1 MSDELGGIGG
11 IDQAAGQLASEMAG
25 PPESMMV
32 DEGRSDDDL
41 MKEEDHVR
49 LWFNRVHDAKR
60 VKAKWEDNYEVQRSH
75 DYVRGFQRGSDE
87 ELDAQGEPRYTINKI
102 LANLKVK
109 LPRLFYYH
117 PYIRVRPTRG
127 REDTPGQ
134 LVSKRAQLLQDTINT
149 VIRAPQTRF
158 KPEALAALKEAHW
171 AFGIVEVGYDA
182 DWTENPFKRKPI
194 LIDGEDE
201 REELEKIG
209 KIQPELDD
217 DDDPITSAL
226 QEAFSDMEEIP
237 QQESFFVKHIPAS
250 QFYVATNDRIATESM
265 DWIGYWEWMQVEDVK
280 RAYDNTEDIRATG
293 MMTMDEA
300 GHDKDLM
307 PTYESGEE
315 IPANMVRVWK
325 IWDQRERIRYVLAEG
340 HKYFLREGSYDYCP
354 IFDLRFEVM
363 PGEWYPIPPIFQQ
376 LMEQDEFNDSREYL
390 RMVRK
395 GTRPRFIYDKQSFTA
410 AELEKLENDE
420 FGVFIGTDNGNMT
433 AIAPINQPTFSDTA
447 LRVLGLAEAG
457 FTEQAG
463 SSPVNRLTRG
473 GGGTPTATE
482 VGAMEESSDVRDS
495 YEQQQVAD
503 WLASVSSGILQ
514 CAVDKM
520 TLAQWVIL
528 NSDPSSPQFQ
538 MDGMQIA
545 QVLQTIY
552 TPIPNLEQ
560 LAQAANTL
568 QQMIRPQAPTAAQG
582 REMQVVTPD
591 DLEQSYGVGDWD
603 VTVDIES
610 LSPVSE
616 SQHAS
621 RIMQALQLI
630 SSPGPGELLAI
641 SPELLKTMLNLMG
654 IRSAEDQAAISN
666 ALMMQQQMRQMM
678 MMMQLMGGGGSMP
691 GQKGVA
697 PMAGGP
703 QSSGPSAQQAEP
715 GPSGPPPS
723 GG

>member
-1 MSDELGGIGG
+1 LVE
-11 IDQAAGQLASEMAG
+11 ASH
-25 PPESMMV
+25 
-32 DEGRSDDDL
+32 RT
-41 MKEEDHVR
+41 R
-49 LWFNRVHDAKR
+49 LLTPRCPTKISSRKR
-60 VKAKWEDNYEVQRSH
+60 TSKWEDNYEVQKSH
-75 DYVRGFQRGSDE
+75 DYVRGFQRPSDE
-87 ELDAQGEPRYTINKI
+87 EQDAQGEPRYTINKI

-109 LPRLFYYH
+109 IPRLFYYH

-134 LVSKRAQLLQDTINT
+134 VVSKRAGLLQDTINT
-149 VIRAPQTRF
+149 VVRAPQTRF
-158 KPEALAALKEAHW
+158 KPECLAALKEAHW

-209 KIQPELDD
+209 KIQPETEEETA
-217 DDDPITSAL
+217 DPMESAL
-226 QEAFSDMEEIP
+226 REVLGDLDEVP
-237 QQESFFVKHIPAS
+237 QSESFYVKQISAS
-250 QFYVATNDRIATESM
+250 QFYVSTNDRISTETL
-265 DWIGYWEWMQVEDVK
+265 DWVGYWEWMQVEDVK
-280 RAYDNTEDIRATG
+280 RAYDHTEDIHATG
-293 MMTMDEA
+293 MMSMDESA
-300 GHDKDLM
+300 HDKDLM
-307 PTYESGEE
+307 PTYDAGEE

-340 HKYFLREGSYDYCP
+340 HKYFLRKAPYEYMP
-354 IFDLRFEVM
+354 LQDLRFEVM
-363 PGEWYPIPPIFQQ
+363 PGEWYPIPPVFQQ

-420 FGVFIGTDNGNMT
+420 FGTFIGSDNGNMT
-433 AIAPINQPTFSDTA
+433 AIAPIQQPSFSETA

-463 SSPVNRLTRG
+463 SSPTQRLTRG

-482 VGAMEESSDVRDS
+482 VGALEQSGDVRDS

-503 WLASVSSGILQ
+503 WLAGVCSGILQ

-520 TLAQWVIL
+520 TLAQWVLI
-528 NSDPSSPQFQ
+528 NSDPHSPMFQ

-545 QVLQTIY
+545 QVLSTIY
-552 TPIPNLEQ
+552 KPIPDVEA

-568 QQMIRPQAPTAAQG
+568 QQMIRPQASAQG
-582 REMQVVTPD
+582 QEMKIVTPD
-591 DLEQSYGVGDWD
+591 DLEESYGVGDWD

-616 SQHAS
+616 SQHGS

-678 MMMQLMGGGGSMP
+678 MMMNMMGGGGSMP

-703 QSSGPSAQQAEP
+703 QTSGPSAQQAEP
-715 GPSGPPPS
+715 GPPPS
-723 GG
+723 GE

>member
-1 MSDELGGIGG
+1 MGDMGGLQGAIGGQVQDMIGGGPPPMVDPGMSDEEKLK
-11 IDQAAGQLASEMAG
+11 Q
-25 PPESMMV
+25 
-32 DEGRSDDDL
+32 
-41 MKEEDHVR
+41 EDHVR
-49 LWFNRVHDAKR
+49 LWFSRVYDAKR
-60 VKAKWEDNYEVQRSH
+60 IKSKWEENYEVEKSH
-75 DYVRGFQRGSDE
+75 DYVRGFQRPSDE
-87 ELDAQGEPRYTINKI
+87 ELDAQGEPRYTVNKI

-109 LPRLFYYH
+109 IPRLFYYH

-127 REDTPGQ
+127 REDTPEQ
-134 LVSKRAQLLQDTINT
+134 TVSKRAGLLQDTVNT

-158 KPEALAALKEAHW
+158 KPENLAALKEAHW
-171 AFGIVEVGYDA
+171 AFGVVEVGYDA
-182 DWTENPFKRKPI
+182 DWAENPFKTKPI

-201 REELEKIG
+201 RDELEKIG
-209 KIQPELDD
+209 KIGPEELNEDA
-217 DDDPITSAL
+217 DPIEAAMK
-226 QEAFSDMEEIP
+226 EAFGDLDQVP
-237 QQESFFVKHIPAS
+237 QSESFYVKHIPAS
-250 QFYVATNDRIATESM
+250 QFYVSTNDRISTETM
-265 DWIGYWEWMQVEDVK
+265 DWVGYWEWMQVEDVK
-280 RAYDNTEDIRATG
+280 RAYENTEDLHPTG
-293 MMTMDEA
+293 RMNLDEA
-300 GHDKDLM
+300 DKDHDLN
-307 PTYESGEE
+307 PTYDAGEE

-325 IWDQRERIRYVLAEG
+325 IWDQREKIRYVLAEG
-340 HKYFLREGSYDYCP
+340 HQMFLRISDYDYLP

-420 FGVFIGTDNGNMT
+420 FGTFIGSDNGNMS
-433 AIAPINQPTFSDTA
+433 AIMPIQQPAFNETA
-447 LRVLGLAEAG
+447 LRVLGLSEAG

-463 SSPVNRLTRG
+463 SSPTQRLTRG
-473 GGGTPTATE
+473 TGGTPTATE
-482 VGAMEESSDVRDS
+482 VGALEQSGDIRDS

-503 WLASVSSGILQ
+503 WLAGVCSGILQ

-520 TLAQWVIL
+520 TLAQWIL
-528 NSDPSSPQFQ
+528 INSDPHSPMFM

-545 QVLQTIY
+545 QVLKTVY
-552 TPIPNLEQ
+552 TPIPNVEE
-560 LAQAANTL
+560 LANAANIL
-568 QQMIRPQAPTAAQG
+568 QQMIRPPQSPNPE
-582 REMQVVTPD
+582 REMKMITPE
-591 DLEQSYGVGDWD
+591 DLEDSYGVGDWD

-666 ALMMQQQMRQMM
+666 ALMMQQQMRQMQ

-691 GQKGVA
+691 GQKGIA
-697 PMAGGP
+697 PQAGGP
-703 QSSGPSAQQAEP
+703 QTSGPNAQQAEP
-715 GPSGPPPS
+715 PPETGPPPS
-723 GG
+723 GA

>member
-1 MSDELGGIGG
+1 MVGRAQPPDVVEGMSDEEKLK
-11 IDQAAGQLASEMAG
+11 Q
-25 PPESMMV
+25 
-32 DEGRSDDDL
+32 
-41 MKEEDHVR
+41 EDHVR
-49 LWFNRVHDAKR
+49 LWFNRIYDAKQI
-60 VKAKWEDNYEVQRSH
+60 KAKWEDNYEVQKSH
-75 DYVRGFQRGSDE
+75 DYVRGFQRPSDE
-87 ELDAQGEPRYTINKI
+87 ELDAQGEPRYTVNKI

-109 LPRLFYYH
+109 IPRLMYYH

-134 LVSKRAQLLQDTINT
+134 VVSKRAALLQDTINT
-149 VIRAPQTRF
+149 IIRSPQTRF
-158 KPEALAALKEAHW
+158 KPEAIAALKEAHW
-171 AFGIVEVGYDA
+171 AYGILETGYDA
-182 DWTENPFKRKPI
+182 DWAENPFKTKPI

-209 KIQPELDD
+209 KIRPDEEGEPS
-217 DDDPITSAL
+217 DPI
-226 QEAFSDMEEIP
+226 EAAMREVMGDLDEVP
-237 QQESFFVKHIPAS
+237 QTESFYVKQISAS
-250 QFYVATNDRIATESM
+250 QFYVATNDRIAIETQ
-265 DWIGYWEWMQVEDVK
+265 DWVGYWEWMQVEDVK
-280 RAYDNTEDIRATG
+280 RAYDNTEGLHATG
-293 MMTMDEA
+293 ASTMDEA
-300 GHDKDLM
+300 AHDKDLM
-307 PTYESGEE
+307 PTYDAGEE

-325 IWDQRERIRYVLAEG
+325 IWDQREKIRYVLAEG
-340 HKYFLREGSYDYCP
+340 HEYFLRQTPYEHLP
-354 IFDLRFEVM
+354 IQDLRFEVM
-363 PGEWYPIPPIFQQ
+363 PGEWYPIPPVFQQ

-410 AELEKLENDE
+410 GELEKLENDE
-420 FGVFIGTDNGNMT
+420 FGTFIGSDNGNM
-433 AIAPINQPTFSDTA
+433 ASIVPIQQPTFGETA

-463 SSPVNRLTRG
+463 SSPVARLTRG

-482 VGAMEESSDVRDS
+482 VGAMEQSGEVRDS

-503 WLASVSSGILQ
+503 WLAGTCSGILQ

-520 TLAQWVIL
+520 TLAQWVLI
-528 NSDPSSPQFQ
+528 NSDPHSPAFQ

-545 QVLQTIY
+545 QVLSTIY
-552 TPIPNLEQ
+552 QPIPNVEE
-560 LAQAANTL
+560 LAKAANTL
-568 QQMIRPQAPTAAQG
+568 QQMIRPPSAQVP
-582 REMQVVTPD
+582 EQEIKMVTPE
-591 DLEQSYGVGDWD
+591 DLEESYGIGEWD

-654 IRSAEDQAAISN
+654 IRSAEDQSAISN

-678 MMMQLMGGGGSMP
+678 QMMQLMGGGGSAP

-703 QSSGPSAQQAEP
+703 QTSGPSAQQAEP
-715 GPSGPPPS
+715 GPQPS
-723 GG
+723 GE